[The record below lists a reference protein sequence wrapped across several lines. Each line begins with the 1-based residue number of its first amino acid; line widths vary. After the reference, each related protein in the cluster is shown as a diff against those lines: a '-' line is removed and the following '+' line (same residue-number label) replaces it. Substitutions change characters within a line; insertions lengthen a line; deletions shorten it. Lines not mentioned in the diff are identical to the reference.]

1 MRSPSSLPFLVAAAA
16 TVAAAITPAPAP
28 AGTLVFSADFESG
41 LPAEFSAPGAGIE
54 PVQGWAGLGSGG
66 NVFAGSFLRYTSQ
79 PLLDTQ
85 LTLTG
90 LPAHDA
96 IDVSMLLA
104 VIDSWDGTELLEI
117 LVDGA
122 VVFSHWFQLATGD
135 TSSYTAPP
143 GGLLSSGTNL
153 GFSNGTWY
161 NHDRAYDLSV
171 DATLTGI
178 PHTADSVTITWRI
191 GAVSGPA
198 AAQWQGGA
206 DESWAIDHVV
216 VAVSDPGVSA
226 PEPDPALSWSRVKA
240 MHRTRR

>member
-1 MRSPSSLPFLVAAAA
+1 VHGPRSLIALISLVGALAPRPAAAGA
-16 TVAAAITPAPAP
+16 V
-28 AGTLVFSADFESG
+28 VFSTDFESG
-41 LPAEFSAPGAGIE
+41 LPAAFSAPGASIE
-54 PVQGWAGLGSGG
+54 PVQGWTGLGSGG
-66 NVFAGSFLRYTSQ
+66 YAFAGSFLRYTSQ

-90 LPAHDA
+90 LPPHSA

-135 TSSYTAPP
+135 SSSYAAPP

-153 GFSNGTWY
+153 GFSNGTWF
-161 NHDRAYDLSV
+161 NRDRAYDLSV
-171 DATLTGI
+171 DADFAGI

-206 DESWAIDHVV
+206 DESWAIDNVV
-216 VAVSDPGVSA
+216 VTVSNPTVSA
-226 PEPDPALSWSRVKA
+226 PEPGRAASWSRVKA
-240 MHRTRR
+240 MHRTR